1 MIVPKYGTFQG
12 ACQAPAGQAS
22 AARALGPFP
31 DSGNRLSDAEIR
43 RAIRSATSGMEIC
56 LEEVECWRGYA
67 RADFMCL
74 TAGALSIIEIKSDRD
89 SLHRFDEQSRVYSAI
104 AERVTLV
111 VGWNLAA
118 RALRAAPNWWDV
130 VLAEREGLSEVR
142 LIQIRD
148 GASNPD
154 SNMGGLLAM
163 LPVAEVRSLAASLG
177 VPSSGTRGDVVRRL
191 AVSPI
196 FEQDVRDAIARWL
209 GELATRRAV
218 VTQVNRSSSSYRRST
233 CPEIIG

>member
-43 RAIRSATSGMEIC
+43 RAIRSATSSVDIC

-67 RADFMCL
+67 RADFICL

-148 GASNPD
+148 GAPNPD

-163 LPVAEVRSLAASLG
+163 LPVEEIRRLAGALG
-177 VPSSGTRGDVVRRL
+177 AVSSGARVDVVRGL
-191 AVSPI
+191 AAVHVP
-196 FEQDVRDAIARWL
+196 EHELREATARWL
-209 GELATRRAV
+209 GRVAKRRASTV
-218 VTQVNRSSSSYRRST
+218 VTKR
-233 CPEIIG
+233 

>member
-12 ACQAPAGQAS
+12 WCQAPVGEES
-22 AARALGPFP
+22 RPGALGPFP
-31 DSGNRLSDAEIR
+31 DAGNPLSDAEIR
-43 RAIRSATSGMEIC
+43 GAVRVATSGADIC

-67 RADFMCL
+67 RADFVCL
-74 TAGALSIIEIKSDRD
+74 TAGVVSIIEIKSDRD
-89 SLHRFDEQSRVYSAI
+89 SLHRFGEQSRVYSSI

-148 GASNPD
+148 GAPNPD
-154 SNMGGLLAM
+154 SNISGLLAM
-163 LPVAEVRSLAASLG
+163 LPIVHVRRLAAELG
-177 VPSSGTRGDVVRRL
+177 VASSGTRAELVRHL
-191 AVSPI
+191 AASRI
-196 FEQDVRDAIARWL
+196 LEQDVRDATARWL
-209 GELATRRAV
+209 SEVASRRA
-218 VTQVNRSSSSYRRST
+218 ST
-233 CPEIIG
+233 VA